1 MITVSTTTSEMSTA
15 EPEGGSQQRT
25 CGTRFQRCVMR
36 VLSHPWCI
44 RVSRPL
50 ALWVLGL
57 MLWGLA
63 AAKLGPMA
71 GPDGQLFRIGLLGVV
86 AHLVGFAVGLTGLPP
101 LLGMMVAGVI
111 LRNVDVVVVTGPYLD
126 VASAIREMALVV
138 ILIRAGLELDPIAL
152 KRLGGMVLRIAIC
165 PAVVEAVCVAAIT
178 NILLDLPWIWGSLLG
193 AVLAA
198 VSPEVVIPLLFTL
211 QTKGNYGKSKGIPTI
226 VIAAASF
233 DDVVAISAFG
243 VLLSIATSTGDITS
257 KIIQCPVGLVIGI
270 CCGLGLGLF
279 LRYIPRQDDNLVTTL
294 RTLLLAAAGLFLVFG
309 SAAVGYEGAGPLACI
324 MASFFAS
331 NGWAPK
337 EKHTVEKNFALLYTI
352 FQPLQFGLI
361 GIEINVN
368 VLEGRTVGLG
378 IASLLASLAARIA
391 ASIAVAAGGNLN
403 LKEKLFISFAW
414 FPKAT
419 VQAAL
424 GPVALDIV
432 RKMQLQE
439 FEKYANIVLIVAVLS
454 ILITAPVGAILIS
467 YLGPRL
473 LEKEKDESC
482 TAPGDQQLN
491 NLSGEGILPI

>member
-378 IASLLASLAARIA
+378 IASLLASLAA
-391 ASIAVAAGGNLN
+391 
-403 LKEKLFISFAW
+403 
-414 FPKAT
+414 
-419 VQAAL
+419 AL